1 VQKFNSRDE
10 QAAAGYL
17 ELLKEVFESSGSI
30 KFNEST
36 NKTIS

>member
-1 VQKFNSRDE
+1 
-10 QAAAGYL
+10 L

-30 KFNEST
+30 KFNDSN